1 MLASAIKLASLVLE
15 FLLAKDKKRLAQALD
30 DLERIKKA
38 SDDEITQ
45 ALDARDRASDDP
57 DIGRL

>member
-1 MLASAIKLASLVLE
+1 MLASAMKLASLVLE
-15 FLLAKDKKRLAQALD
+15 FLLARDKKRLAQALE

-45 ALDARDRASDDP
+45 ALDARDSAGDNP
-57 DIGRL
+57 HIGWL